1 MSRSS
6 WKLAIPFA
14 AAALLLGT
22 GRSEAQAV
30 IVTPAPTVA
39 YYAPP
44 PPPPVVVS
52 SPYVVS
58 SPVPTVTTYRYGILP
73 RRVVVRSYYEA
84 PVVTYSA
91 PVVVT
96 RPARTVYYYSPAVIY
111 P

>member
-6 WKLAIPFA
+6 WKLAVPFA

-22 GRSEAQAV
+22 GRSEAQTV

-39 YYAPP
+39 YYAP